1 MNKQEKITKTTGQI
15 IKDNL
20 CTLFNFLNL
29 LIAIALV
36 SVHAWSN
43 LFFILVITLNTT
55 IGIVQE
61 LKAKRLVEKIS
72 LLSMPKADVE
82 RNGTILQVDISEVC
96 IDDILLLESGKQVCS
111 DSVIQEGAVEV
122 NESLLTGESDAVF
135 KKVGDSLL
143 SGSSIIS
150 GKCHAK
156 VVHVGSENYAS
167 QIAREAKKA
176 KNIHSELVLSMR
188 KVTKFTGLLIIPLG
202 ILLFIEALLFRDN
215 DLYSAVVTTSAGLLG
230 MLPKGLY
237 LLISIGLAAG
247 VVSLSK
253 KNVLVQDLYSLENLA
268 HIDVLCLDKTGTLTE
283 GKMQVE
289 DVVLFPGISE
299 DTVLPLIGS
308 FLRYTDDNNATFQ
321 ALNHYFA
328 LSDDC
333 KPIQSIPF
341 SSDRKWSAMEF
352 SNVGTFVIGAPER
365 LCQTELPEKL
375 KAYMQAGKRILLAG
389 ITREPV
395 DKVKPLPQIQLMA
408 AIAIVDP
415 IRKNASAAID
425 YFRNEGV
432 EVKIISGDNPVTV
445 SSIAKQAGVPEA
457 EKYIDMS
464 IVSDEELDWIAEE
477 YSVFGRVTPVQKQLL
492 VKAFH
497 KKKHTVAMTGDGV
510 NDLLALKEADCSIA
524 VGQGSDA
531 ARQVAQLVLLDSDF
545 SVLRD
550 VLMQG
555 RRVVNNI
562 TRSAGVF
569 FIKTIYSVLL
579 CLICLITNT
588 PFPFVP
594 IQITL
599 IDLIIEGYPS
609 FFASFEPNSRKVT
622 SRFLPEAIRRAAPNS
637 ISIAVCFVLY
647 LILNCSGIIGVGGE
661 NTQANALLFLTIGT
675 VGIMG
680 VFKMCYPFNKLR
692 SFLFATTGI
701 GFYAAVSLCLFL
713 KNHIL
718 EHDILKMAVPNSVT
732 LLIFFIFTIV
742 SISVER
748 ILALT
753 IFKGQHRA
761 EIRPAHNFHD

>member
-15 IKDNL
+15 IKENL
-20 CTLFNFLNL
+20 CTLFNLLNL

-43 LFFILVITLNTT
+43 LFFILVIALNTT

-61 LKAKRLVEKIS
+61 LKAKRLVEKLS
-72 LLSMPKADVE
+72 LLSMPKADIE
-82 RNGTILQVDISEVC
+82 RNGTIMQVDIAEVC
-96 IDDILLLESGKQVCS
+96 LDDILLLESGKQICS
-111 DSVIQEGAVEV
+111 DSVVQEGAVEV

-135 KKVGDSLL
+135 KKAGDSLL

-150 GKCHAK
+150 GKCRAK

-167 QIAREAKKA
+167 QIAKEAKKA
-176 KNIHSELVLSMR
+176 KSIHSELVLSMR
-188 KVTKFTGLLIIPLG
+188 KVTKFTGFLIIPLG

-268 HIDVLCLDKTGTLTE
+268 HVDVLCLDKTGTLTE

-308 FLRYTDDNNATFQ
+308 FLKHTADNNATFQ
-321 ALNHYFA
+321 ALNHHFA
-328 LSDDC
+328 LSDAC
-333 KPIQSIPF
+333 QPVQSIPF

-352 SNVGTFVIGAPER
+352 SNMGTFVIGAPER
-365 LCQTELPEKL
+365 LCSTELPEKI
-375 KAYMQAGKRILLAG
+375 KAHMQAGKRILLTG

-395 DKVKPLPQIQLMA
+395 DKVNPLPQIQLLA
-408 AIAIVDP
+408 AIVIVDP

-425 YFRNEGV
+425 YFRSEGV

-464 IVSDEELDWIAEE
+464 TVSGEELDQIAEE
-477 YSVFGRVTPVQKQLL
+477 YSVFGRVTPVQKRLL
-492 VKAFH
+492 VKALH

-599 IDLIIEGYPS
+599 IDLMIEGYPS
-609 FFASFEPNSRKVT
+609 FFTSFEPNSRKVAF
-622 SRFLPEAIRRAAPNS
+622 RFLPEAIRRAAPNA

-647 LILNCSGIIGVGGE
+647 LILNCLGIIGVGGE

-701 GFYAAVSLCLFL
+701 GFYAAVSLCLFF

-718 EHDILKMAVPNSVT
+718 EHDILKMAVPDSST
-732 LLIFFIFTIV
+732 LLIFLIFTIV
-742 SISVER
+742 SIAVER

-753 IFKGQHRA
+753 IFKEQHRT
-761 EIRPAHNFHD
+761 EICPTHNFHD